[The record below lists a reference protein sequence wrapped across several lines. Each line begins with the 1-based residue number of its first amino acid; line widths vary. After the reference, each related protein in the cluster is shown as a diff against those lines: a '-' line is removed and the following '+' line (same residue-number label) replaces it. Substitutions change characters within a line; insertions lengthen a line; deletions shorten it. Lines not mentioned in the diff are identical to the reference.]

1 MSEPIKVLIVDDIAS
16 TLDNLQKLLSFEP
29 DIQVVGTAPNGKDGV
44 EQAKRLAPDIVLMDV
59 NMPIMDGIQA
69 TETLAQEV
77 PGSPVIIMSVQ
88 GERDYLRRA
97 MQSGAREFL
106 IKPFSGDELIASIRR
121 VYQLE
126 QKKESF
132 MAKTTGA
139 AAVAAPGAPADGE
152 TPARRAE
159 QGQVLFFYSGKG
171 GVGKSLISANLA
183 VSMANE
189 TKAKV
194 ALVDL
199 DLQFGDIGVLLNLDH
214 SQSITDLIENID
226 HMDPDFIREIMVDGP
241 SGIKVL
247 LTPSSPE
254 LADLVTVDHIRKIFS
269 ELRKIFDYII
279 VDSSAHLGEINLE
292 VLDHADKVVVVTSLS
307 IPAIKNTKLA
317 LKIFDSLSISPD
329 RVVLLLNKSDAHSEF
344 NKESVEANLRF
355 PIAGQIPNDPKLV
368 INSINRGNPF
378 VSTHPESEISQRIRE
393 LVGKVLPTAPA
404 AAAAAVEQEK
414 KPRKGLFA
422 RR

>member
-1 MSEPIKVLIVDDIAS
+1 MADLIKV
-16 TLDNLQKLLSFEP
+16 
-29 DIQVVGTAPNGKDGV
+29 
-44 EQAKRLAPDIVLMDV
+44 
-59 NMPIMDGIQA
+59 
-69 TETLAQEV
+69 
-77 PGSPVIIMSVQ
+77 
-88 GERDYLRRA
+88 
-97 MQSGAREFL
+97 L

-132 MAKTTGA
+132 LAKT
-139 AAVAAPGAPADGE
+139 VGAPAAAAAGPDQGDGQ
-152 TPARRAE
+152 RRGE
-159 QGQVLFFYSGKG
+159 GQVIFLYSGKG
-171 GVGKSLISANLA
+171 GVGKSLIGANLA
-183 VSMANE
+183 VSMAHE
-189 TKAKV
+189 TKGKV

-214 SQSITDLIENID
+214 SQGITDLIENID

-241 SGIKVL
+241 YGIKVL
-247 LTPSSPE
+247 
-254 LADLVTVDHIRKIFS
+254 F
-269 ELRKIFDYII
+269 
-279 VDSSAHLGEINLE
+279 
-292 VLDHADKVVVVTSLS
+292 HADRVVVVTSLS

-355 PIAGQIPNDPKLV
+355 PIPGQIPNDPKLV

-404 AAAAAVEQEK
+404 APAPANEEK
-414 KPRKGLFA
+414 KPRTQRIIDTLNAVVAEMGLSLTKPERERLQDSVLNDFLGLGPIEALINDPDITEVMVNGPDQIFIEQKGKLTLSQVHFESESQLRRVIDRIVSTIGRRIDESSPMVDA
-422 RR
+422 R

>member
-1 MSEPIKVLIVDDIAS
+1 MAR
-16 TLDNLQKLLSFEP
+16 
-29 DIQVVGTAPNGKDGV
+29 GTAS
-44 EQAKRLAPDIVLMDV
+44 VLV
-59 NMPIMDGIQA
+59 LYITIFLLPKAVQA

-77 PGSPVIIMSVQ
+77 PNSPVIIMSVQ

-132 MAKTTGA
+132 LAKTTAGTEK
-139 AAVAAPGAPADGE
+139 APAPPADGE
-152 TPARRAE
+152 TPRRGE
-159 QGQVLFFYSGKG
+159 HGQVFFFYSGKG
-171 GVGKSLISANLA
+171 GVGKSLVAANLA

-189 TKAKV
+189 TKGKV

-214 SQSITDLIENID
+214 SQGITDLIENID
-226 HMDPDFIREIMVDGP
+226 HMDPEFIREIMVDGP
-241 SGIKVL
+241 FGIKVL
-247 LTPSSPE
+247 LPPISPE
-254 LADLVTVDHIRKIFS
+254 LADLVTVDHVRRIFS
-269 ELRKIFDYII
+269 ELRKMFDYII

-292 VLDHADKVVVVTSLS
+292 VLDHADRVVVVTSLS

-317 LKIFDSLSISPD
+317 LKIFDSLSIPPE

-378 VSTHPESEISQRIRE
+378 VTTHPESEISQRIRE
-393 LVGKVLPTAPA
+393 LVAKLMPVVPA
-404 AAAAAVEQEK
+404 AAAPAAESAEK

>member
-1 MSEPIKVLIVDDIAS
+1 MSEPINVLIVDDIAS

-29 DIQVVGTAPNGKDGV
+29 DIQVVGTAMNGKEGI
-44 EQAKRLAPDIVLMDV
+44 EQAKKLAPDIVLMDV

-77 PGSPVIIMSVQ
+77 PNSPVIIMSVQ

-132 MAKTTGA
+132 LAKTTAGTEK
-139 AAVAAPGAPADGE
+139 APAPPADGE
-152 TPARRAE
+152 TPRRGE
-159 QGQVLFFYSGKG
+159 HGQVFFFYSGKG
-171 GVGKSLISANLA
+171 GVGKSLVAANLA

-189 TKAKV
+189 TKGKV

-214 SQSITDLIENID
+214 SQGITDLIENID
-226 HMDPDFIREIMVDGP
+226 HMDPEFIREIMVDGP
-241 SGIKVL
+241 FGIKVL
-247 LTPSSPE
+247 LPPISPE
-254 LADLVTVDHIRKIFS
+254 LADLVT
-269 ELRKIFDYII
+269 

-292 VLDHADKVVVVTSLS
+292 VLDHADRVVVVTSLS

-317 LKIFDSLSISPD
+317 LKIFDSLSIPPD

-378 VSTHPESEISQRIRE
+378 VTTNPESEISQRIRK
-393 LVGKVLPTAPA
+393 LVAKLMPVVPAATAPA
-404 AAAAAVEQEK
+404 ESAEK

>member
-1 MSEPIKVLIVDDIAS
+1 MSEPVKVLIVDDIAS

-29 DIQVVGTAPNGKDGV
+29 DIQVVGTAMNGKEGV
-44 EQAKRLAPDIVLMDV
+44 TQAQKLAPDIVLMDV

-132 MAKTTGA
+132 LAKTTAGGTEK
-139 AAVAAPGAPADGE
+139 APAAPADGE
-152 TPARRAE
+152 APRRAE
-159 QGQVLFFYSGKG
+159 HGQVFFFYSGKG
-171 GVGKSLISANLA
+171 GVGKSLIAANLA

-189 TKAKV
+189 TKGKV

-214 SQSITDLIENID
+214 SQGITDLIENID
-226 HMDPDFIREIMVDGP
+226 HMDPEFIREIMVDGP
-241 SGIKVL
+241 FGIKVL
-247 LTPSSPE
+247 LPPISPE
-254 LADLVTVDHIRKIFS
+254 LADLVTVDHVRRIFS
-269 ELRKIFDYII
+269 ELRKMFDYVI

-292 VLDHADKVVVVTSLS
+292 VLDHADRVVVVTSLS

-317 LKIFDSLSISPD
+317 LKIFDSLSIPPE

-378 VSTHPESEISQRIRE
+378 VTTHPESEISQRIRE
-393 LVGKVLPTAPA
+393 LVAKLLPAVQPTATPA
-404 AAAAAVEQEK
+404 EAGEK

>member
-29 DIQVVGTAPNGKDGV
+29 DIQVVGTAMNGKQGI
-44 EQAKRLAPDIVLMDV
+44 EQAQKLAPDLVLMDV

-132 MAKTTGA
+132 LAKTTGGTPVA
-139 AAVAAPGAPADGE
+139 AAAPPDGE
-152 TPARRAE
+152 TKQRAE
-159 QGQVLFFYSGKG
+159 RGQVFFFYSGKG
-171 GVGKSLISANLA
+171 GVGKSLIAANLA

-189 TKAKV
+189 TKGKV

-214 SQSITDLIENID
+214 SQGITDLIENID
-226 HMDPDFIREIMVDGP
+226 HLDPDFLREIM
-241 SGIKVL
+241 
-247 LTPSSPE
+247 
-254 LADLVTVDHIRKIFS
+254 
-269 ELRKIFDYII
+269 
-279 VDSSAHLGEINLE
+279 
-292 VLDHADKVVVVTSLS
+292 
-307 IPAIKNTKLA
+307 
-317 LKIFDSLSISPD
+317 
-329 RVVLLLNKSDAHSEF
+329 
-344 NKESVEANLRF
+344 EAG
-355 PIAGQIPNDPKLV
+355 A
-368 INSINRGNPF
+368 
-378 VSTHPESEISQRIRE
+378 
-393 LVGKVLPTAPA
+393 
-404 AAAAAVEQEK
+404 
-414 KPRKGLFA
+414 
-422 RR
+422 

>member
-29 DIQVVGTAPNGKDGV
+29 DIQVVGTAMNGKQGI
-44 EQAKRLAPDIVLMDV
+44 EQAQKLAPDLVLMDV

-121 VYQLE
+121 VCQLE

-132 MAKTTGA
+132 LAKTTGGTEKA
-139 AAVAAPGAPADGE
+139 PAAPPDGE
-152 TPARRAE
+152 TARRAE
-159 QGQVLFFYSGKG
+159 HGQVFFFYSGKG
-171 GVGKSLISANLA
+171 GVGKSLVAANLA

-189 TKAKV
+189 TKGKV

-214 SQSITDLIENID
+214 SQ
-226 HMDPDFIREIMVDGP
+226 G
-241 SGIKVL
+241 
-247 LTPSSPE
+247 
-254 LADLVTVDHIRKIFS
+254 
-269 ELRKIFDYII
+269 
-279 VDSSAHLGEINLE
+279 
-292 VLDHADKVVVVTSLS
+292 

-317 LKIFDSLSISPD
+317 LKIFDSLSIPPD

-378 VSTHPESEISQRIRE
+378 VTTHPESEI
-393 LVGKVLPTAPA
+393 
-404 AAAAAVEQEK
+404 
-414 KPRKGLFA
+414 
-422 RR
+422 

>member
-16 TLDNLQKLLSFEP
+16 TLDNPHKLLSFEP
-29 DIQVVGTAPNGKDGV
+29 DIQVVGTAMNGKEGI
-44 EQAKRLAPDIVLMDV
+44 EQARKLAPDLVLMDV

-132 MAKTTGA
+132 MAKSTGGA
-139 AAVAAPGAPADGE
+139 APAAAPPPAGE
-152 TPARRAE
+152 PPRKPE
-159 QGQVLFFYSGKG
+159 QGQVFFFYSGKG
-171 GVGKSLISANLA
+171 GVGKSLLAANLS

-189 TKAKV
+189 TKGKV

-214 SQSITDLIENID
+214 SQGITDLIENID

-241 SGIKVL
+241 FGIKVL
-247 LTPSSPE
+247 LPPSSPE
-254 LADLVTVDHIRKIFS
+254 LADLVTVDHIRRILS
-269 ELRKIFDYII
+269 EQRKMVDYII
-279 VDSSAHLGEINLE
+279 VDSSAHLGDINLD
-292 VLDHADKVVVVTSLS
+292 VLDHADRVVVVTSLS

-378 VSTHPESEISQRIRE
+378 VTTHPESEISQRIRE
-393 LVGKVLPTAPA
+393 LVAKLLPSAAAPA
-404 AAAAAVEQEK
+404 PEAETAEK
-414 KPRKGLFA
+414 HRKG
-422 RR
+422 